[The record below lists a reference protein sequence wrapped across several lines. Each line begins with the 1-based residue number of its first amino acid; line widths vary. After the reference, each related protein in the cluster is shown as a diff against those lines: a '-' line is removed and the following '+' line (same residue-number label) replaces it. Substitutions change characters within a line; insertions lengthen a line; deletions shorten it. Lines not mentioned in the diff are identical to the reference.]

1 MTDPGRSPTGSGK
14 DSEALL
20 AEALRARAGG
30 TPSIGRLKNSGS
42 RSTVSDAAKPSSPA
56 LTTVQLILAACIAGF
71 VVGILVA
78 VISLV

>member
-1 MTDPGRSPTGSGK
+1 MTNPGRSPAGSGK

-30 TPSIGRLKNSGS
+30 TPSIGRPKSS
-42 RSTVSDAAKPSSPA
+42 SKSTLSESAAGSPA